1 MFGHRLLSSS
11 RKLPTLIPFS
21 KLTCRFSEASNPLS
35 WPTPCK
41 HHYCACQQKVSPS
54 SRLILLSTQPFVQ
67 YAKDGTTEVIS
78 PPGEKVAGFEGAGMG
93 KRVDLGKGLE
103 VNEVVRIIKEHLS
116 LEYGM
121 LQSWHI

>member
-1 MFGHRLLSSS
+1 
-11 RKLPTLIPFS
+11 
-21 KLTCRFSEASNPLS
+21 
-35 WPTPCK
+35 
-41 HHYCACQQKVSPS
+41 
-54 SRLILLSTQPFVQ
+54 
-67 YAKDGTTEVIS
+67 
-78 PPGEKVAGFEGAGMG
+78 MG